1 MPHTFI
7 FDLDGTTVD
16 SSHRLGAG
24 SLASWRRNNTVA
36 NIMRDSMLP
45 LAATMRR
52 GIAESLDVVIC
63 TSRVIGHADRVWL
76 NQRGMLPTTGN
87 FIARAA
93 NDNRAAGIY
102 KLSKL
107 KRLAKSRGTVWSDF
121 IKRIIFWDD
130 DIDVQQTMHDAGIR
144 CLDPVNY
151 NLKSLE
157 GAA

>member
-1 MPHTFI
+1 
-7 FDLDGTTVD
+7 
-16 SSHRLGAG
+16 
-24 SLASWRRNNTVA
+24 
-36 NIMRDSMLP
+36 
-45 LAATMRR
+45 
-52 GIAESLDVVIC
+52 
-63 TSRVIGHADRVWL
+63 
-76 NQRGMLPTTGN
+76 MLPTTGN

-93 NDNRAAGIY
+93 GDDRAAGIY

-107 KRLAKSRGTVWSDF
+107 KHLAKSRGTRWDDF